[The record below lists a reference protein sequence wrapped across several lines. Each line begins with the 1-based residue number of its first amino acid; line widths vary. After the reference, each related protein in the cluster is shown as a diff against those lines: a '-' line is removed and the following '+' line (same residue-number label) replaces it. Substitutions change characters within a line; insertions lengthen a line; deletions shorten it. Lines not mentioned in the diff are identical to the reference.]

1 MMSQTAKK
9 PAIRPPAMRDHQVN
23 LKAELEIRHLHQK
36 AVQGVSFDSLVDP
49 FDSFDGPSL
58 LFYGHTK

>member
-1 MMSQTAKK
+1 MMSQNRQEA
-9 PAIRPPAMRDHQVN
+9 RDRLHAMRDHQVN

-36 AVQGVSFDSLVDP
+36 AVQGVSFDFLVDP